1 MKITKAILETRNMSM
16 MQNCKKMLSKG
27 VGTFYYRDI
36 NNMARLLNR
45 KCTAILLQATGRLF
59 IFLLFS
65 RIPESL
71 VSSFKDFKNIAQL
84 LNVDNHKTG
93 RTENL
98 TRTEPHGVR
107 EENRD
112 FFIAGLNIMKEAI
125 PAGTT

>member
-1 MKITKAILETRNMSM
+1 MILETRNMSM
-16 MQNCKKMLSKG
+16 MQNCKKMLSNG

-45 KCTAILLQATGRLF
+45 KYTAILLQATGRLF
-59 IFLLFS
+59 IFLFFCCSLEFLN
-65 RIPESL
+65 PL

-93 RTENL
+93 RTETL

-112 FFIAGLNIMKEAI
+112 FFRAGLNIMKEAI